1 MRKTKPARNMKKVIN
16 TYTNH
21 EMPLNKRINE
31 VLGVCLTN
39 DMVKKLFCFL
49 GMTNSGKTLLLSFL
63 MRLFNNSATVTMQ
76 PNDLGRQFAPSMVY
90 GKSLCCCMDMDSAP
104 LNTKATAFLKGHLR
118 R

>member
-1 MRKTKPARNMKKVIN
+1 MDKKHN
-16 TYTNH
+16 YTNH

-49 GMTNSGKTLLLSFL
+49 GVTNSGKTFLLSFL

-76 PNDLGRQFAPSMVY
+76 PNDLGRQFAPSRSMENP
-90 GKSLCCCMDMDSAP
+90 SAAAWTWTP
-104 LNTKATAFLKGHLR
+104 HR
-118 R
+118 